1 MSATHAVASGATSPL
16 YVESSGFG
24 RFFRIRHWMKSVLA
38 PSATLEGSQPQA
50 HGLLAQTVRIPAAR
64 GLSLFAWFVPA
75 LAAGPRPTVVLLH
88 GWCGNASNLLPAAQ
102 ALHRAGFAVLLMESR
117 NHGRSDCD
125 DHSSLPRFA
134 EDLDSAIEWLKT
146 LGRVDPSRIV
156 ALGHSVGAAA
166 VLLSASRRDDLAAVV
181 SIAAF
186 AHPEQLMRRWF
197 ALRYVPYWP
206 FAWLINRSLERVIG
220 ASFDDIAPVNTVA
233 KATCPVLLVHGR
245 QDTVVPITDAHRI
258 RARGR
263 ETNLTLIEC
272 DGTHEAFDDA
282 DRITRN
288 ILDFVESALGARSA
302 KALSAFPQPGL
313 RRQTVQQLCAASAA

>member
-1 MSATHAVASGATSPL
+1 
-16 YVESSGFG
+16 
-24 RFFRIRHWMKSVLA
+24 MKGVLA
-38 PSATLEGSQPQA
+38 PAATLKGSQPQS
-50 HGLLAQTVRIPAAR
+50 HGLLAQTVRIPASR

-75 LAAGPRPTVVLLH
+75 LATGPSPTVVLLH

-117 NHGRSDCD
+117 NHGRSERD

-134 EDLDSAIEWLKT
+134 EDLDSAIDWLKT
-146 LGRVDPSRIV
+146 RPRVDWTRIV

-166 VLLSASRRDDLAAVV
+166 VLLSSSRRSDLAAVV

-206 FAWLINRSLERVIG
+206 LVWLINRSLERVIG

-245 QDTVVPITDAHRI
+245 QDTVVPVTDAHRI
-258 RARGR
+258 RKRGF
-263 ETNLTLIEC
+263 EPNVTLIEC

-282 DRITRN
+282 EGITRN
-288 ILDFVESALGARSA
+288 ILHFVESALCGRSS
-302 KALSAFPQPGL
+302 KAMAAFPPPGL
-313 RRQTVQQLCAASAA
+313 QQ